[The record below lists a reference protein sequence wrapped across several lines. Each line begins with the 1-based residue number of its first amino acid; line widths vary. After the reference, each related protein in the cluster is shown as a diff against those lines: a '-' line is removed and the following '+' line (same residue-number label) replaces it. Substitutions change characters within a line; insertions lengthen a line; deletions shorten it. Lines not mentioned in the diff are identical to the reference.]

1 MITIG
6 RTKEN
11 FLLISP
17 LTGKLEMYLQSL
29 WNTSLNRTYF
39 FDLFGFVHFVSSVVL
54 LYYIPRTVSRF
65 GKNAHHQKKR
75 KRNAA
80 REEDIN

>member
-11 FLLISP
+11 
-17 LTGKLEMYLQSL
+17 Y
-29 WNTSLNRTYF
+29 
-39 FDLFGFVHFVSSVVL
+39 FVSSVVL

-65 GKNAHHQKKR
+65 GKNAHDQRKR

-80 REEDIN
+80 RKKTSIEELWKFAKVR